1 MCWLCYERCSSNH
14 LCFVAD
20 FDQTRFG
27 CGYIEILYRSN
38 FHNSS
43 AFHLTVVNKI
53 KIIKFLSNSA
63 TSRKLLN
70 LLRTP
75 ASWESIKSYRFE
87 MVGELPEDFTKYI
100 QILSVVCLSKDIY
113 IQIVQK
119 RIILKPFF
127 ANVFAI
133 CNNCCVDICS
143 NLLWVSGW
151 VHFC

>member
-1 MCWLCYERCSSNH
+1 ME
-14 LCFVAD
+14 D
-20 FDQTRFG
+20 FDQTKYG
-27 CGYIEILYRSN
+27 CEYIEILYRSN

-43 AFHLTVVNKI
+43 AFYLTVVNKI

-113 IQIVQK
+113 IQIIQK
-119 RIILKPFF
+119 RIISKLFLQTYLQ
-127 ANVFAI
+127 FAI
-133 CNNCCVDICS
+133 IGVWIFAATFSGSQGVYISANCLAHTAQFYRLE
-143 NLLWVSGW
+143 N
-151 VHFC
+151 